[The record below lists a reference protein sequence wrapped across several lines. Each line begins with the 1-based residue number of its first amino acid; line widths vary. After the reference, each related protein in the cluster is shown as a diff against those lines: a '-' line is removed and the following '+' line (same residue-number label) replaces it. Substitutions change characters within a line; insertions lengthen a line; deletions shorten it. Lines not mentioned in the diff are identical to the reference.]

1 MNRVARTLATWF
13 GCGLVPRAPGT
24 AGSLGALPV
33 YFLAFRLGG
42 VWAVVGA
49 AVLATLVGLWASDVV
64 ARETKLKDPQIV
76 VIDEVAG
83 MLISL
88 IPATPHFATVAVAFV
103 AFRVLDSTK
112 PWPIAPLER
121 FPGGVGIMMDDVGA
135 GVVSALLVAALR
147 HWNVLP

>member
-1 MNRVARTLATWF
+1 MNVVARTLGTWF

-33 YFLAFRLGG
+33 YFLAWHVGG
-42 VWAVVGA
+42 AWAVLGA
-49 AVLATLVGLWASDVV
+49 AVVATVVGLWASEIV

-88 IPATPHFATVAVAFV
+88 IPATPHLTTVAVAFA
-103 AFRVLDSTK
+103 AFRILDSVK

-121 FPGGVGIMMDDVGA
+121 LPGGLGIMMDDVGA
-135 GVVSALLVAALR
+135 GLVSAGIVAVLR
-147 HWNVLP
+147 FGGVLP